1 MALYLEAD
9 DKRSTKT
16 ANVLLL
22 SLLDILQYML
32 TYTANIVRQTLQV
45 WDLFPGVFTVLNSF
59 LDIQD
64 NFLLSLITRLPLFWF
79 YQIFSVVETQFVFQV
94 SVWTTASHGIGRA
107 SCSSKDI
114 FLLKNGAQKDTIQRK
129 FT

>member
-1 MALYLEAD
+1 MILFYLGHLPQCSFPGSLFIFFLFFFCLTFYIGLAHHICSLLAEAVALYLEAD

-45 WDLFPGVFTVLNSF
+45 WD
-59 LDIQD
+59 
-64 NFLLSLITRLPLFWF
+64 
-79 YQIFSVVETQFVFQV
+79 
-94 SVWTTASHGIGRA
+94 
-107 SCSSKDI
+107 
-114 FLLKNGAQKDTIQRK
+114 
-129 FT
+129 